1 MKKITMYTTAVCA
14 YCLKA
19 KKILEGQG
27 IPLSEIEEIRVDQ
40 DPAKMAEMMQKTERR
55 TVPQIFIG
63 EKHIGGADDLQV
75 VIQKGDFPNLL
86 AAA

>member
-1 MKKITMYTTAVCA
+1 MKNITMYTTVLCA

-27 IPLSEIEEIRVDQ
+27 IQSSDIEEIRVDQ
-40 DPAKMAEMMQKTERR
+40 DPAKLAEMMQKTGRR
-55 TVPQIFIG
+55 TVPQIFIR
-63 EKHIGGADDLQV
+63 ERHVGGADDLQV
-75 VIQKGDFPNLL
+75 VIQKGDLPKLL

>member
-1 MKKITMYTTAVCA
+1 MYTTAVCA